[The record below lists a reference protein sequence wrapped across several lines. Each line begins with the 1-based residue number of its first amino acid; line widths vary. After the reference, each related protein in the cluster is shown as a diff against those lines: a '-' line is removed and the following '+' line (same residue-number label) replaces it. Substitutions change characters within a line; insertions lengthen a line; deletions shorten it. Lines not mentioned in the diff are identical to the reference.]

1 MIGIIN
7 YGMGNLASV
16 KSALDYLGIESKIIE
31 NPIDLEKMDKMI
43 LPGVG
48 AFGMAMDN
56 LNKFGFSSVIKELV
70 NVKQKPILGIC
81 LGMQLL
87 LESSTEHGYH
97 KGLGIIEG
105 QVKMFDKNFINLP
118 VPHIGWNNVIPP
130 NNSNK
135 ILFKNQETAA
145 TYYFVHSYF
154 CTINDISFVAG
165 STEYGILFHSS
176 IEKNNIFGCQFH
188 PEKSQKSGL
197 NIFKNFNLI

>member
-16 KSALDYLGIESKIIE
+16 KNALDYLGIENKIID
-31 NPIDLEKMDKMI
+31 NPSELEKIDKMI

-56 LNKFGFSSVIKELV
+56 LNKSGFSSVIKELV
-70 NVKQKPILGIC
+70 SVKQKPILGIC

-87 LESSTEHGYH
+87 LESSTEHGNH
-97 KGLGIIEG
+97 TGLGIIEG
-105 QVKMFDKNFINLP
+105 QVKMFDKDLIRLP
-118 VPHIGWNNVIPP
+118 VPHIGWNTVTP
-130 NNSNK
+130 NILNK
-135 ILFKNQETAA
+135 VLFKNHETAA
-145 TYYFVHSYF
+145 TYYFVHSYY
-154 CTINDISFVAG
+154 CSIKDTSSVAG
-165 STEYGILFHSS
+165 ITEYGISFHSS

-197 NIFKNFNLI
+197 NIFKNFNLV

>member
-16 KSALDYLGIESKIIE
+16 KNALDYLEIESKIID
-31 NPIDLEKMDKMI
+31 NPSDLEKIDKMI

-56 LNKFGFSSVIKELV
+56 LNNSGFSSVIKELV
-70 NVKQKPILGIC
+70 MVKQKPILGIC

-87 LESSTEHGYH
+87 LESSTEHGH
-97 KGLGIIEG
+97 HTGLGIIEG
-105 QVKMFDKNFINLP
+105 QVKMFDKDLIRLP
-118 VPHIGWNNVIPP
+118 VPHMGWNTVTAEIM
-130 NNSNK
+130 NK
-135 ILFKNQETAA
+135 VLFKNHEIDA
-145 TYYFVHSYF
+145 TYYFVHSYY
-154 CTINDISFVAG
+154 CSIKDTSSVAG
-165 STEYGILFHSS
+165 ITEYGIPFHSS

-197 NIFKNFNLI
+197 NIFKNFNLV